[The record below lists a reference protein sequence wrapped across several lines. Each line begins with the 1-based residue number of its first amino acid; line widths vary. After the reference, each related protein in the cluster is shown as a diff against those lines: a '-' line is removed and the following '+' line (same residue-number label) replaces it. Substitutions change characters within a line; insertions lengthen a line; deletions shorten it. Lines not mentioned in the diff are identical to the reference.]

1 MNISAIQGTLP
12 TFGAKLKRNEDTAQ
26 IVRSMTLPELVSFR
40 QSLNKLNKLEN
51 NDTLE
56 IVRQPQEEPKDT
68 ENKEKPSLFSRMMN
82 KLFGEEDNTE
92 TIKYVLVNRDNEDAK
107 SMDITPSFTWTKG
120 SAATIW
126 TKKICDAMKYV
137 ADGHA
142 QEKGLLFE
150 DKAEGDSENGK
161 YPCLKYDLRDCIYE
175 SEKRLTYQDNKTVK
189 QAVQEIELREEILEM
204 ME

>member
-120 SAATIW
+120 SAATSIPE
-126 TKKICDAMKYV
+126 TLA
-137 ADGHA
+137 
-142 QEKGLLFE
+142 
-150 DKAEGDSENGK
+150 
-161 YPCLKYDLRDCIYE
+161 
-175 SEKRLTYQDNKTVK
+175 
-189 QAVQEIELREEILEM
+189 
-204 ME
+204 